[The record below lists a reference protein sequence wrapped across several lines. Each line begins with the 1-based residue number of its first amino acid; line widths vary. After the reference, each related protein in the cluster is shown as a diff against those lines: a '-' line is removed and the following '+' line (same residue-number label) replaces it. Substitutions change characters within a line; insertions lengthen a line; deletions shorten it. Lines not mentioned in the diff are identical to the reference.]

1 MPQANGRWVCDA
13 EGCGRSFSRH
23 EHLQR
28 HVLNH
33 AEGEHTCERC
43 RAHFKRPDLLERHLA
58 RHRLKDAEGG
68 TLMTR
73 KRLWKDSEGRVVTKR
88 PALEEQQSN
97 RAVNH
102 YSLQAHAHQPP
113 ALPLSPP
120 GSSSDLAIS
129 PTGSNEATTRLVQQP
144 AYTGQAE
151 NFGNPFLQDSL
162 DENFFWESTALS
174 SGPEPTLVSEPFDD
188 IFAPDTASSFN
199 MPYTTANNYNWLF
212 DLSLDPSIG
221 NTGLQQPTAV
231 FTQFTTLETPPTT
244 HTRQPPQA
252 QMVSMHSKLAQNQ
265 PRAATVKQLDAVASP
280 QQRPRDSVVDDAS
293 PLLHPSECPMSLLNH
308 KQTLPSLDELTRERI
323 MDVIEHARPTL
334 PDGSVVMFDHPRLSL
349 QSMQTYLDLF
359 FTRFNVAYPLMHA
372 ATFSPP
378 ATEPILLT
386 TIILLGA
393 TYSDKD
399 SHQLAVCIHDVLRPQ
414 IFANPAFSAKP
425 ELWVLQAILLTECLG
440 KSRGGQRQ
448 HDMSHLFHGLLINLI
463 RRSDCQTIQ
472 PESLVC
478 SDADADIASRWQT
491 WAEMEQK
498 KRLAQLCFVWDVQHA
513 VLFSQ
518 SLCMSAFELRSTLPC
533 DQAIWEAD
541 TPHAWIEAWKSQD
554 HSPPHLLAVLKTYLT
569 THMTKRVNLNAISH
583 IILLHGL
590 MSVSWDMTRRD
601 QTSLGLLSNGL
612 SAGSWRD
619 RMAKAYESWKIDF
632 DHFTASTGT
641 NLMRCTGDPE
651 AQLYSVQRF
660 DSFVAAY
667 NALYHAAQLILLAEI
682 LDLQIY
688 AGARHIL
695 GRSVSR
701 MDYSRSQKVVKRW
714 ANEDASRAAR
724 AVWHAAHI
732 LQASARHSDSEF
744 VVGDLFHH
752 AWTLILGTLTI
763 WSFYHSRPSSQTD
776 DDEPIWDAKEHM
788 HQQLHFM
795 TSASPETLATVTP
808 AAGKKCTAGL
818 TSVVV
823 NSLTKIRWG
832 VIHDGT
838 SVLKGLVPWRLISE
852 DDGRTL

>member
-1 MPQANGRWVCDA
+1 MPQANGRWTCDA

-33 AEGEHTCERC
+33 AEGDHTCERC

-58 RHRLKDAEGG
+58 RHRQKDAEGG

-73 KRLWKDSEGRVVTKR
+73 KRLWKTSEGRVVTKR

-97 RAVNH
+97 SAVNNS
-102 YSLQAHAHQPP
+102 YQAP

-120 GSSSDLAIS
+120 GSSSDLTIS

-144 AYTGQAE
+144 DQAE
-151 NFGNPFLQDSL
+151 SFGDPFLQDSL
-162 DENFFWESTALS
+162 DDNFFWETTALS
-174 SGPEPTLVSEPFDD
+174 SGPEAAFGSGPFDD

-199 MPYTTANNYNWLF
+199 MPYTTASNYNWLF
-212 DLSLDPSIG
+212 DLSLDPSMA
-221 NTGLQQPTAV
+221 NTGIQQSTAV
-231 FTQFTTLETPPTT
+231 FSQFTTLDSPSTAP

-252 QMVSMHSKLAQNQ
+252 QMVPMHSKQAQNQ
-265 PRAATVKQLDAVASP
+265 PNAVAVKQLDALPSP
-280 QQRPRDSVVDDAS
+280 QQRPRDSVIDDAS
-293 PLLHPSECPMSLLNH
+293 PIFPPSECPMSLLNQ
-308 KQTLPSLDELTRERI
+308 KQKLPFLDELTRERI

-334 PDGSVVMFDHPRLSL
+334 PDGSVVMFDNPRLSL
-349 QSMQTYLDLF
+349 PCMQTYLDLF
-359 FTRFNVAYPLMHA
+359 FTRFNVAYPLIHA
-372 ATFSPP
+372 ATFFPP
-378 ATEPILLT
+378 ETEPILLT
-386 TIILLGA
+386 TIVLLGA
-393 TYSDKD
+393 TYDKD

-463 RRSDCQTIQ
+463 RRSDCQTVQ
-472 PESLVC
+472 PESLVH
-478 SDADADIASRWQT
+478 SDADVASQWRV

-533 DQAIWEAD
+533 DQAVWEAD
-541 TPHAWIEAWKSQD
+541 TPQAWMEAWKSQQ

-569 THMTKRVNLNAISH
+569 THVTKRANLNAISR

-601 QTSLGLLSNGL
+601 QTSLGLLGNGL

-632 DHFTASTGT
+632 DHFAASTGT
-641 NLMRCTGDPE
+641 NLMRCTGDLE
-651 AQLYSVQRF
+651 AQQYSVQRF
-660 DSFVAAY
+660 ESFVAAY
-667 NALYHAAQLILLAEI
+667 AALYHAAQLILLAEI

-701 MDYSRSQKVVKRW
+701 TDYSRSQKVVKRW
-714 ANEDASRAAR
+714 ANEDATKAAK
-724 AVWHAAHI
+724 AAWHAAHI
-732 LQASARHSDSEF
+732 LQASVRHSDSEI

-763 WSFYHSRPSSQTD
+763 WSFYHSRPSSQTE

-795 TSASPETLATVTP
+795 TSASPETLTTVTP

-823 NSLTKIRWG
+823 SSLAKIRWG

-852 DDGRTL
+852 DDGRML